1 MVRVKIC
8 GITNAAD
15 ALAAIDAGADLL
27 GFNFYA
33 RSPRH
38 IDEVEGA
45 KIRRQLP
52 KKIEAVGIFVN
63 APAADIANVCKSLK
77 LDAAQLHGDESP
89 ETVAEVARSF
99 TVWKAFRV
107 EPDFHLKML
116 DEYPEASAFLFDAA
130 HTGQYGGTG
139 RTTDWDVARRAA
151 LSHRI
156 ILAGGLNVENV
167 AAAVRIV
174 RPYAVD
180 VASGVGTKAGK
191 EEHGR
196 MPGFNQEVRRGGA
209 HKINNAIGQGLLAV
223 KMGKPRIIAET
234 GAGQHGV
241 ASATVAAHLGLEC
254 VVYMGTEDMARQA
267 LNVARMRMVGA
278 QVVGVESGSRTLKD
292 AINEAMR
299 DWVTNVRSTHYL
311 LGSVLGA
318 HPYPTMVRDFQAV
331 IGGEARQQILGAEKR
346 LPTHLFACV
355 GGGSNSIGLFYN
367 FLRDADVKMI
377 GIEPRGPGTRTR
389 EPAARLA
396 PPQGFSGCRPGVLP

>member
-15 ALAAIDAGADLL
+15 ALAAIDAGANLL

-38 IDEVEGA
+38 IDETEAA

-63 APAADIANVCKSLK
+63 APPAYVANVCKSLR
-77 LDAAQLHGDESP
+77 LDAAQLHGDESSQ
-89 ETVAEVARSF
+89 TVAEVARSIM
-99 TVWKAFRV
+99 VWKAFRV
-107 EPDFHLKML
+107 EPDFRLETL

-180 VASGVGTKAGK
+180 VASGVESKPGK
-191 EEHGR
+191 KDHGR
-196 MPGFNQEVRRGGA
+196 MREFIQEVRRGER
-209 HKINNAIGQGLLAV
+209 K
-223 KMGKPRIIAET
+223 
-234 GAGQHGV
+234 
-241 ASATVAAHLGLEC
+241 
-254 VVYMGTEDMARQA
+254 
-267 LNVARMRMVGA
+267 
-278 QVVGVESGSRTLKD
+278 
-292 AINEAMR
+292 
-299 DWVTNVRSTHYL
+299 
-311 LGSVLGA
+311 
-318 HPYPTMVRDFQAV
+318 
-331 IGGEARQQILGAEKR
+331 
-346 LPTHLFACV
+346 
-355 GGGSNSIGLFYN
+355 
-367 FLRDADVKMI
+367 
-377 GIEPRGPGTRTR
+377 
-389 EPAARLA
+389 
-396 PPQGFSGCRPGVLP
+396 